1 MCVCWAGVVAECQQE
16 RSQLKNREKAM
27 KSLRAK
33 LYSMKLEEETSKRHN
48 QRKIQVGHSEIQ
60 RTVKGKP
67 QVETIKY
74 NIKYRC
80 DALSL
85 KL

>member
-1 MCVCWAGVVAECQQE
+1 MCLLGRCGRGMPAGAIPTEEQGESHEVPESKTVQHEAGRGDQQTLQPAE
-16 RSQLKNREKAM
+16 N
-27 KSLRAK
+27 
-33 LYSMKLEEETSKRHN
+33 T
-48 QRKIQVGHSEIQ
+48 GEIQ